1 MSKKIKINLETTPDK
16 LFTDTDS
23 WKIGKTD
30 DKRRIFVFKENRPLV
45 NRDLLLAIPEDQ
57 INSIQ
62 SQKGSENCYLKVNG
76 VEVHGSFEKLIDIL
90 GERVDIK

>member
-1 MSKKIKINLETTPDK
+1 MKNK
-16 LFTDTDS
+16 
-23 WKIGKTD
+23 
-30 DKRRIFVFKENRPLV
+30 IFVFKQNTY
-45 NRDLLLAIPEDQ
+45 NGGRDYLLAIPEDQ

-90 GERVDIK
+90 GERVDFK

>member
-1 MSKKIKINLETTPDK
+1 MSKKIKINTPSDK
-16 LFTDTDS
+16 LSIDAGAS
-23 WKIGKTD
+23 KIGKTD

-57 INSIQ
+57 IHSIQ

>member
-1 MSKKIKINLETTPDK
+1 MSKKIKINLETAPDK

-30 DKRRIFVFKENRPLV
+30 DKRKIFVFKQTNY
-45 NRDLLLAIPEDQ
+45 NGGRDYLLAIPENH
-57 INSIQ
+57 IGAIQ

-76 VEVHGSFEKLIDIL
+76 IEVQGSFEKLIEML

>member
-1 MSKKIKINLETTPDK
+1 MNKKTKINPETASDK

-30 DKRRIFVFKENRPLV
+30 NKRRIFVFKENRPLV

-57 INSIQ
+57 IHSIQ